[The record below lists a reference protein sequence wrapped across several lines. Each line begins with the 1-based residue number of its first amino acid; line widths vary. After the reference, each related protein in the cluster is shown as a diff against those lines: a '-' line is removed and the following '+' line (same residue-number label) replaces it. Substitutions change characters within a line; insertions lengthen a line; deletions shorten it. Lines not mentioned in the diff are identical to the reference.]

1 MKKFTK
7 QYQVEVSIETIDT
20 IHDEKVFN
28 EALEETINET
38 IGNTIRDGLTHDTRN
53 TIVRCGERMETF
65 LDQYEYPY
73 AEVDITVNVV
83 YHSLD
88 SIGE

>member
-7 QYQVEVSIETIDT
+7 KYQVEVSIETIDT
-20 IHDEKVFN
+20 IYDEKVFS
-28 EALEETINET
+28 EALDESISQMIAFAIEHNMTE
-38 IGNTIRDGLTHDTRN
+38 NTDN
-53 TIVRCGERMETF
+53 TFVRCGERMEVF
-65 LDQYEYPY
+65 LDQYESPY